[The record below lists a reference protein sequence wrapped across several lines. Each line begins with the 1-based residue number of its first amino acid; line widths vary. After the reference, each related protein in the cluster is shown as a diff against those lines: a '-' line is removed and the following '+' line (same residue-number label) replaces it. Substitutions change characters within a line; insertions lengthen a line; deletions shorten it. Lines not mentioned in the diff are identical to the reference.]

1 MSEFSLSLITIDSE
15 HLGIPETQYGS
26 EISMSSSEF
35 TRICR
40 ELYQLSESVSI
51 ETNKSFVKFA
61 VTGEVVGG
69 SVKLDANESGSKE
82 DMITI
87 KVDETVNLMFALR
100 YLNMFTKASTLSDQV
115 NLFLS
120 SEYPLMVEYKLN
132 NLGNLRF
139 FLAPR
144 INENE

>member
-1 MSEFSLSLITIDSE
+1 LITIDSE

-35 TRICR
+35 NRICK
-40 ELYQLSESVSI
+40 ELYQLSESVAI
-51 ETNKSFVKFA
+51 ETNKQYIKFS

-69 SVKLDANESGSKE
+69 TIKLEANDTDSKD
-82 DMITI
+82 DMISI
-87 KVDETVNLMFALR
+87 KVDESVNLMFALR
-100 YLNMFTKASTLSDQV
+100 YLNMFTKASSLSDHV

-120 SEYPLMVEYKLN
+120 SEYPLMVEYKLKD
-132 NLGNLRF
+132 LGNLRF

-144 INENE
+144 INENEN